1 MSPEIQIGLLVAIA
15 TLLAGAVPA
24 VVSWAANRETLQHDR
39 TARLRDE
46 RKAAYSRFLDAVE
59 ELQRVLGQEPSHPAF
74 TEALAAALQ
83 ELSAANTVIRL
94 TADPAVDQA
103 ARVVVETYDDSISSW
118 RKQLKANKVLFINA
132 ARQDLGYGDVS
143 AGRPRAAQS
152 LHEPG

>member
-1 MSPEIQIGLLVAIA
+1 MPPEVQIGLLVAVA

-24 VVSWAANRETLQHDR
+24 IVGWAANRETLQHDR
-39 TARLRDE
+39 TARLRGE

-59 ELQRVLGQEPSHPAF
+59 ELQRVLSQEPSRPGF
-74 TEALAAALQ
+74 TEVLDEALQ

-94 TADPAVDQA
+94 TADPAVDKMA
-103 ARVVVETYDDSISSW
+103 KVVIETYADSIPSW
-118 RKQLKANKVLFINA
+118 REQLKANKVLFINA

-143 AGRPRAAQS
+143 AGRPRATQS